1 MPHSGSDTPHS
12 HHQGGT
18 GTSPKAHHSFATGQI
33 RCLGELWVHKRE
45 YLHLILIPYHIHLLK
60 LDTPVVTP
68 GSCLEH
74 HTAQVVVVPSQWV
87 RHLQQP
93 LRLVSILTAVPIAHS
108 LSSQRGL

>member
-1 MPHSGSDTPHS
+1 M
-12 HHQGGT
+12 
-18 GTSPKAHHSFATGQI
+18 
-33 RCLGELWVHKRE
+33 HKRE
-45 YLHLILIPYHIHLLK
+45 YLHLILHHVHLLK

-93 LRLVSILTAVPIAHS
+93 LRLVSILTAVPIAIH
-108 LSSQRGL
+108 LAARGIFKIYGEEVTLA